1 MKAKN
6 KDIISI
12 IFPLTFFLTFSI
24 QQKWHSSSVLDWPNV
39 YGLFYP
45 ISSDAIGSSFNYDYY
60 LKGFLITIPI
70 FGFLSYLFN
79 RFLFQKIKNKLIK
92 IGIMILIW
100 IGFSWLVLPRLLFIG
115 YSNFKWD
122 YDQSSIFL
130 TKTFLFFG

>member
-1 MKAKN
+1 MKARN

-12 IFPLTFFLTFSI
+12 IFPLTFFLTFFI
-24 QQKWHSSSVLDWPNV
+24 QQKWHSSNVLDYPNL

-45 ISSDAIGSSFNYDYY
+45 IFSDAIGSSFSYDYY
-60 LKGFLITIPI
+60 IKGFLITIPI

-79 RFLFQKIKNKLIK
+79 HFLLQKIKTKLIK
-92 IGIMILIW
+92 TSLVILIW
-100 IGFSWLVLPRLLFIG
+100 IGFSCLVLPRILFIT

-130 TKTFLFFG
+130 TKIFFFLS